1 MSYVRFKGSTN
12 VFEIIMR
19 FAGINLMQLFPP
31 LPEDVDLTAG
41 FELLTD
47 SKGGKVFGDYTKYTT
62 IYRKLEDGS
71 VILSNDGSVWEPPVY
86 TVNFLGSNCQIV
98 GEAKQTPKR
107 FEDLILPELIPNENY
122 EFLGWSPEIPAT
134 GDVDRNITFYA
145 QMKYIPTLEEVKAA
159 KKAEIS
165 AACEKIIHD
174 GIDVVMPD
182 GTVEHFSL
190 MSNDQINLFGKQA
203 QLAAG
208 AKQLEYHQDGHPC
221 KYYTA
226 EEMQLII
233 KAAMEHV
240 SYHTTYCNSLN
251 IWIAGAEIVEE
262 VNAIFYGAD
271 IPEEYQSEVLKD
283 YLAKIMEEVE
293 GAVNE
298 TVS

>member
-1 MSYVRFKGSTN
+1 MSYVRFKGN
-12 VFEIIMR
+12 QEIFDICVN
-19 FAGINLMQLFPP
+19 IIVKNLVQIFPP
-31 LPEDVDLTAG
+31 LPEDADFTSG

-62 IYRKLEDGS
+62 IYRKLDDGS

-98 GEAKQTPKR
+98 GEAKQTPGR
-107 FEDLILPELIPNENY
+107 FEELIIPEVVPEENY
-122 EFLGWSPEIPAT
+122 EFLGWSPEIPKN
-134 GDVDRNITFYA
+134 GIVDKNITFYA
-145 QMKYIPTLEEVKAA
+145 EMRYVPTLEEVKAD

-190 MSNDQINLFGKQA
+190 LSYDQINLFGKQA

-208 AKQLEYHQDGHPC
+208 ATHLEYHQDGHPC
-221 KYYTA
+221 RYYTA
-226 EEMQLII
+226 EEMMAII
-233 KAAMEHV
+233 DTAMLHV

-251 IWIAGAEIVEE
+251 MWIAGAESANE
-262 VNAIFYGAD
+262 VNSIYYGAD
-271 IPEEYQSEVLKD
+271 IPEKYQSDVLKD
-283 YLAKIMEEVE
+283 YLTRIIEE
-293 GAVNE
+293 AVSE